1 VRFTAGRNPQAE
13 ETIGKRWP
21 PDRRN
26 EGAHTVMTDH
36 TPTPQRTKTL
46 IK

>member
-1 VRFTAGRNPQAE
+1 MRFTAGRNPQAGE
-13 ETIGKRWP
+13 CIGKRWP

-26 EGAHTVMTDH
+26 EGALTVMTDH
-36 TPTPQRTKTL
+36 THERTKTL